1 MAGIYNRRKVP
12 RNPSMQRWKTGE
24 VAQLINVTKR
34 TLQNWLAEEK
44 IPRPLKGP
52 NGYYEWSSADVL
64 AAQSYV
70 QRLKTTTRYRLKG
83 QDR

>member
-1 MAGIYNRRKVP
+1 
-12 RNPSMQRWKTGE
+12 MQSWKTGE

-64 AAQSYV
+64 AAQSYLH
-70 QRLKTTTRYRLKG
+70 RLKSTTRYRLKG
-83 QDR
+83 QDK